1 MNSQTMYCYIFLRVC
16 RSKNRFQNKWKSLAL
31 PTKLPPDTWYYMFI
45 ETAHCLICHMFSKG
59 DSMSYILFVL
69 PVITSHPTLSAS
81 HATNNIR
88 QHQVSLHLR
97 HQIQSML
104 PLAPRSTCTDAGA
117 PGDEICLQHLL
128 GLGPVCPVRYTVTS
142 SMSDMN
148 TPNYQR
154 AYIYY
159 LFNTLICDRI
169 STS

>member
-1 MNSQTMYCYIFLRVC
+1 MYCYMFLRMC
-16 RSKNRFQNKWKSLAL
+16 INKKQNKWKSLAL
-31 PTKLPPDTWYYMFI
+31 PTKTSTQSMIL
-45 ETAHCLICHMFSKG
+45 HVHRNCSLLICHMFSKG

-81 HATNNIR
+81 HATNNIG

-128 GLGPVCPVRYTVTS
+128 GLGPVCLVRYNFQYVWHEYVELPKGLHTLPLQHS
-142 SMSDMN
+142 DLCRISMS
-148 TPNYQR
+148 
-154 AYIYY
+154 
-159 LFNTLICDRI
+159 
-169 STS
+169 